1 MNRPQNT
8 ANQNTQNTANPKEE
22 NTMNNK
28 FNFDAMTAYKSL
40 GYKPTQPVDA
50 PVITKTVKRDHSIEA
65 LVKSII
71 YNVAGCDADFSI
83 IQDPKGRVTIYN
95 ADKKPVFKYR
105 PHSKGVV
112 IYFPTRTR
120 AVADEM
126 GLKLTEHG
134 YFGHEGALDTDKP
147 TLLDA
152 VARIANL

>member
-22 NTMNNK
+22 ITMNNFK
-28 FNFDAMTAYKSL
+28 FDAMTAYKSL

-65 LVKSII
+65 LVRSVI
-71 YNVAGCDADFSI
+71 YNTAGVILDI
-83 IQDPKGRVTIYN
+83 TQDPKGRVTVYN
-95 ADKKPVFKYR
+95 PDKKPLFKYR

>member
-1 MNRPQNT
+1 
-8 ANQNTQNTANPKEE
+8 
-22 NTMNNK
+22 MNNFK
-28 FNFDAMTAYKSL
+28 FDAMTAYKSH

-65 LVKSII
+65 LVRSVI
-71 YNVAGCDADFSI
+71 YNTAGVILDI
-83 IQDPKGRVTIYN
+83 TQDPKGRVTIYN
-95 ADKKPVFKYR
+95 VDKKPVFKYR
-105 PHSKGVV
+105 PHSKGIV

>member
-1 MNRPQNT
+1 
-8 ANQNTQNTANPKEE
+8 
-22 NTMNNK
+22 MNNNN
-28 FNFDAMTAYKSL
+28 FSFDAMTAYKSL

-65 LVKSII
+65 LVRSVV
-71 YNVAGCDADFSI
+71 YNIAGVVLDVT
-83 IQDPKGRVTIYN
+83 QDPKGRVTIYN

-134 YFGHEGALDTDKP
+134 YFGHEGALDTDKQ

-152 VARIANL
+152 VARIADL